1 MKVLKLGSVGPL
13 VQQWQAFLR
22 GQGHLVQVTGLFD
35 ASTQQATSSF
45 QTRHRLDA
53 DGVAGNQTFGKA
65 AMLGFELVEFSEA
78 DTGYPA
84 RPDFAPLLSTS
95 DRQALFGPLAFEPAP
110 EPDNPEAIRITNGWS
125 NQQVVKVIIPQL
137 IGVSGASKTGAVWF
151 HKKAAAQLQALW
163 AAWDAAHLLPLVRT
177 YEGAFN
183 PRFVR
188 GLAHQQVLSN
198 HAFATA
204 FDINFRWNRL
214 GVEPATSG
222 QPGCVYAL
230 VPLAHAHGFYWGGH
244 FSRRDGMH
252 FEVAKLV

>member
-22 GQGHLVQVTGLFD
+22 GQGHLVQVTGQFD
-35 ASTQQATSSF
+35 APTRSATVAFQAKY
-45 QTRHRLDA
+45 RLDP
-53 DGVAGNQTFGKA
+53 DGVVGNQSFGKA

-84 RPDFAPLLSTS
+84 RPAFAPLLSTAE
-95 DRQALFGPLAFEPAP
+95 RQALFGPLAFEPAP
-110 EPDNPEAIRITNGWS
+110 TSDNPEAIRVTNGWDKE
-125 NQQVVKVIIPQL
+125 QVVKLTVPQL
-137 IGVSGASKTGAVWF
+137 IGVTGASRTGTVWF
-151 HKKAAAQLQALW
+151 HKKAAAQFQALW
-163 AAWDAAHLLPLVRT
+163 AAWEKANLLKLVLS
-177 YEGAFN
+177 YEGAYN

-198 HAFATA
+198 HAFGTA
-204 FDINFRWNRL
+204 FDINYRWNKL

-222 QPGCVYAL
+222 QTGCVYAL

-252 FEVAKLV
+252 FEVAALV